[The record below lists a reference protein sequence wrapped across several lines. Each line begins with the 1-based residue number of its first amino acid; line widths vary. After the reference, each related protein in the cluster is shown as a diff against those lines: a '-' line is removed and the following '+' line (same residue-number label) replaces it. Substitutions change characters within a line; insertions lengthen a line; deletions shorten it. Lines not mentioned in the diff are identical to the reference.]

1 MQSFFTGLSYVHF
14 RKLRLKLFHFV
25 FSTLG
30 KSMISPPVSIS
41 FFFLLNINFTNII
54 TKLIVDCFN
63 RRPEFH
69 QNDDQIDLVNEG
81 Y

>member
-1 MQSFFTGLSYVHF
+1 
-14 RKLRLKLFHFV
+14 
-25 FSTLG
+25 
-30 KSMISPPVSIS
+30 MISPLMSIS
-41 FFFLLNINFTNII
+41 FFPLLNINFTNII
-54 TKLIVDCFN
+54 AKLIVDCFN